1 MTHGQCLCGAVRFTI
16 NGPVRDIFVCH
27 CSICRRLH
35 GGPANY
41 SACEMD
47 ELHMDSADE
56 LRHFDVADATYSFC
70 GTCGSRLFWRRP
82 SLSYVAVSAASLD
95 QPTGLHT
102 LGHIFVGS
110 AGDYEDLS
118 TALPKHVEYSGSSTV

>member
-1 MTHGQCLCGAVRFTI
+1 MTHGQCLCGAVRFTV

-70 GTCGSRLFWRRP
+70 GVCGSRPGGTSAQPRP
-82 SLSYVAVSAASLD
+82 PGPRLREGARDGERSI
-95 QPTGLHT
+95 G
-102 LGHIFVGS
+102 
-110 AGDYEDLS
+110 
-118 TALPKHVEYSGSSTV
+118 ALPNEPANQRTSD